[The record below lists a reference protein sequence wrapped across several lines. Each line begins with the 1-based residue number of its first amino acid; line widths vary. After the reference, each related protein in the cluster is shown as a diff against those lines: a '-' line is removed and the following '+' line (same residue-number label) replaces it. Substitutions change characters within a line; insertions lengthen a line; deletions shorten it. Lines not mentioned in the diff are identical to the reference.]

1 MQLFPSQL
9 LVVMICSY
17 FVYIEGLPL
26 VAMESLYFFMF
37 ELTTIDRAIALLLP
51 VCSSEKWRHVL
62 AKSLASSRSFRTLKI
77 DKCSS
82 LDRLRKEAIFA
93 SGFSYLVVVVIL
105 P

>member
-9 LVVMICSY
+9 LAVMIFSY
-17 FVYIEGLPL
+17 FVF
-26 VAMESLYFFMF
+26 VMESRYFFMF

-51 VCSSEKWRHVL
+51 ICSSEKWRHVL